1 MYKAVNKQK
10 RPKGPSPMWRA
21 VVETALLFLT
31 PFVAHA
37 AFHLLQRRWPFVAEL
52 WHGRIVSLLTI
63 AGLLIAIAGV
73 VALGVTDRQQGAY
86 VPAHVENGKLA
97 PGRFQ

>member
-1 MYKAVNKQK
+1 
-10 RPKGPSPMWRA
+10 MWRA

-31 PFVAHA
+31 PFVAYA
-37 AFHLLQRRWPFVAEL
+37 LFHLLQRRWPFVREL

-63 AGLLIAIAGV
+63 AGLV
-73 VALGVTDRQQGAY
+73 VAIGGMLALGLTERNQGVY
-86 VPAHVENGKLA
+86 VPAHVENGKLV